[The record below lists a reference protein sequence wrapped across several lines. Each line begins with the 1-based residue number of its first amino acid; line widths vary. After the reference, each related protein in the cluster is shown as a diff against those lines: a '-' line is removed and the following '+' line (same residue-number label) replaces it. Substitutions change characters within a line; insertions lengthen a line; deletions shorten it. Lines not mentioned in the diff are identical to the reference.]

1 MRIVRLG
8 AALVLALAPALASR
22 PAAAQAGSAERFTLR
37 GSDVA
42 VWDLAGRVE
51 VVAGTGS
58 EVVVEV
64 VRRGR
69 DAGRVRVERGEIDG
83 RDALRIGADDT
94 DIVYPELADRGRVES
109 SLRRDGTFGM
119 SGGRW
124 VGGRRVSIRRDGRG
138 TEGWADVTVRVP
150 RGMRVRVHVLAGRA
164 EARDVDADVLLDAHA
179 ARAVAERTRGRLVVD
194 AGSGGAELRDVA
206 GDVTV
211 DAGSGAVSLERV
223 RASVL
228 AIDAGSG
235 RVRGSDVEAPDMRLD
250 TGSGGV
256 TIDRLAT
263 RTLRLDSGSGDVDLG
278 LVGDVDDLR
287 IDSGSGSVTLRIP
300 PTLGATLEADTGS
313 GGITT
318 EIPIA
323 VTRTERHHLSGA
335 IGDGRGTI
343 RVDGGSG
350 QLRLLR
356 AR

>member
-94 DIVYPELADRGRVES
+94 DIVYPELAERGRVES

-164 EARDVDADVLLDAHA
+164 EAR
-179 ARAVAERTRGRLVVD
+179 
-194 AGSGGAELRDVA
+194 
-206 GDVTV
+206 DVTV